1 MSLNSEHAVV
11 LLLLTLILEVALAIA
26 LARFLR
32 SRTRWSKLR
41 VANLAASPIPL
52 LLVAWA
58 GYMVGFDGDG
68 VDGQIAPAISGI
80 IGAIILFLI
89 GVAVVL
95 FTVPPDPQDAS
106 DADPVADV
114 FK

>member
-1 MSLNSEHAVV
+1 MM
-11 LLLLTLILEVALAIA
+11 LLLLILILEGVLAFGIA
-26 LARFLR
+26 QFLR

-41 VANLAASPIPL
+41 VAILAASPIPL

-80 IGAIILFLI
+80 IGAIIMFLI

-95 FTVPPDPQDAS
+95 FTVPPERQDAS
-106 DADPVADV
+106 ETDSVADV